1 MRTFRVGMVE
11 VKIGIYSNTAV
22 TRDTVINYLESLE
35 NEGWRLPGLNEIEY
49 IQSLYGIKG
58 IDIGINNQGDYWIM
72 EEQDFE
78 LSNCYDMFFCIKL
91 KKEGN
96 EIAGAI
102 FVR

>member
-1 MRTFRVGMVE
+1 MRIFRAGRVE
-11 VKIGIYSNTAV
+11 VQIGIYSNTCV

-35 NEGWRLPGLNEIEY
+35 NEGWRIPCVKEIEY

-58 IDIGINNQGDYWIM
+58 LDIGIDAQGDYWIL

-78 LSNCYDMFFCIKL
+78 LSNCYDMFFCMKL
-91 KKEGN
+91 KKREN
-96 EIAGAI
+96 EIAGAL